1 MWARDRETGT
11 GRQRTVDWQTE
22 DSGEGRPSRRSIKS
36 TSCLTAE
43 EQQLKNLKG
52 PGKKDVQ
59 GK

>member
-52 PGKKDVQ
+52 PGKK
-59 GK
+59 